1 MGDESV
7 DKPDSVS
14 TASGRRRSSICDCCC
29 QQPGAIYPETRAS
42 SPQAPPQTRERVLL
56 ILLQVGFTEP
66 SQSPGMLVVS
76 YTAVS
81 PLPPCDEMQAPHRLS
96 RRRSVL
102 CGTVP
107 RVTPGGRYPPP
118 CSVESGLS
126 STMQVHRRDRLT
138 DSSIVQPSQ
147 QRYGC
152 VRTSAPFSVT
162 TMVCSNWA
170 HRLPSAVSTVQPSS
184 HMYQPPAPKVIM
196 GSMVKVIPG
205 LITVS

>member
-1 MGDESV
+1 EQ
-7 DKPDSVS
+7 P
-14 TASGRRRSSICDCCC
+14 SGISAG
-29 QQPGAIYPETRAS
+29 PLARA
-42 SPQAPPQTRERVLL
+42 LL
-56 ILLQVGFTEP
+56 ILLPVGFTEP
-66 SQSPGMLVVS
+66 PQSPEVLVVS

-81 PLPPCDEMQAPHRLS
+81 PFPRSPVARFA
-96 RRRSVL
+96 RRSVL

-184 HMYQPPAPKVIM
+184 HMYQPPAPKV
-196 GSMVKVIPG
+196 
-205 LITVS
+205 